1 MDIGGYVI
9 SRKGDHICTD
19 RSRVYPG
26 FEGAHLL
33 SETPE
38 LKEGFHLEVLVD
50 TNLIEVYANDGEYV
64 ISSAVYGITDE
75 VACSRE
81 DREVRIYTT
90 EETEK

>member
-1 MDIGGYVI
+1 MYK
-9 SRKGDHICTD
+9 RQ
-19 RSRVYPG
+19 
-26 FEGAHLL
+26 
-33 SETPE
+33 
-38 LKEGFHLEVLVD
+38 VLVD

-81 DREVRIYTT
+81 DREIRIYTT